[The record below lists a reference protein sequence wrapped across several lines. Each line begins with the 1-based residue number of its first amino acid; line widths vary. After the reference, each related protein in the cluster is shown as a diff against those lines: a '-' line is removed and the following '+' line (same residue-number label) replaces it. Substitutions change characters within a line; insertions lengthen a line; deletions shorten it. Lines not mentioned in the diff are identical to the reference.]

1 MLLPK
6 NVYLYNPIESIRGV
20 IFHWKI
26 YRKNHPTKNTPWFP
40 VSSLWTKGRKAQN
53 GADLGSNPWGENSS
67 PQWGF
72 GWNLNLWFHVV
83 GGFFPKIY
91 SKVLLGFLGHLESV
105 QVEIFGFLV
114 GVFFQKCSS
123 CWFFPTQLKNML
135 SSKWVR
141 IFPKVR
147 GEHTRYMKP
156 PPIVFYSQIGHLPHI
171 FVVKIKHICNH
182 HLGFLKVF
190 GKKTEHTPAE
200 CWFNGDLQWWI
211 LFLCPYEFQD
221 GTYSLW
227 NNGAL

>member
-20 IFHWKI
+20 TSHRKI

-83 GGFFPKIY
+83 GGFFPKIF
-91 SKVLLGFLGHLESV
+91 KGFVGF
-105 QVEIFGFLV
+105 FGPSGKCPSWDFWISSWCF
-114 GVFFQKCSS
+114 FFQKCSS
-123 CWFFPTQLKNML
+123 WWFFPTQLKNML

-147 GEHTRYMKP
+147 GEHTKYMKP

-171 FVVKIKHICNH
+171 FVVKVKHICNH

-190 GKKTEHTPAE
+190 GKKNGTHT
-200 CWFNGDLQWWI
+200 CRMLI
-211 LFLCPYEFQD
+211 
-221 GTYSLW
+221 
-227 NNGAL
+227 